1 MTAKHLLAM
10 KIKGGLLYAKKRM
23 HHYLNSS
30 PIRQLQISEGSG
42 ASRRISPEERVVE
55 SESSGASIK
64 LRIPRMTPMKFNY

>member
-1 MTAKHLLAM
+1 MTAKILLAM

-30 PIRQLQISEGSG
+30 PICHLQLSEGSG
-42 ASRRISPEERVVE
+42 ASRRISPEERVE

>member
-30 PIRQLQISEGSG
+30 PIRQLQLSEGAG
-42 ASRRISPEERVVE
+42 AHRRMPSEERVVSE
-55 SESSGASIK
+55 SEGASVK
-64 LRIPRMTPMKFNY
+64 HRSPRMTPMKFNY

>member
-1 MTAKHLLAM
+1 MHSKHLLAM

>member
-30 PIRQLQISEGSG
+30 PIRQLQLSEGAG
-42 ASRRISPEERVVE
+42 AHRRMPSEERV
-55 SESSGASIK
+55 
-64 LRIPRMTPMKFNY
+64 

>member
-1 MTAKHLLAM
+1 MHSKHLLAM

-42 ASRRISPEERVVE
+42 AHRRMPSEERVE
-55 SESSGASIK
+55 SEGASIK
-64 LRIPRMTPMKFNY
+64 LRTPRMSPMKFNY